1 MGVVPVKLVHE
12 SSNKVI
18 STHALLDNCSQGT
31 IAMKNIV
38 DIKENDGTPASITI
52 KTLNVDVTNSS
63 VAVEELKDCV
73 AVASGKNRKM
83 KKPKV
88 FSRDELQVDAKTLQN
103 QLSWN
108 I

>member
-1 MGVVPVKLVHE
+1 MSVEPVKLVHE

-63 VAVEELKDCV
+63 IAVEELKACV
-73 AVASGKNRKM
+73 AVASGKNR
-83 KKPKV
+83 
-88 FSRDELQVDAKTLQN
+88 
-103 QLSWN
+103 
-108 I
+108 